1 MSDIR
6 TEDYSAEAIAAK
18 DRAVLKF
25 LKEAGLQIEGQAAK
39 ALEMDPR
46 RIDTGLLRNSITHAL
61 DGEATEKISYRAD
74 RPRRGS
80 DTIETGSYSG
90 TTPEEPQGSRAV
102 YIGTNVEYAEYVH
115 DGTSRMAPNRFLKN
129 AVELNKGQLQDKLKE
144 ALENA

>member
-1 MSDIR
+1 M
-6 TEDYSAEAIAAK
+6 K

-25 LKEAGLQIEGQAAK
+25 LEEAGLQIEGQAAK

-46 RIDTGLLRNSITHAL
+46 RVDTGLLRNSITHAL
-61 DGEATEKISYRAD
+61 DGEAPALKEYRSNATHAATEATE
-74 RPRRGS
+74 RRG
-80 DTIETGSYSG
+80 TAGKPVTPIRKGSYSG

-102 YIGTNVEYAEYVH
+102 YIGSNVEYAEYVH

-129 AVELNKGQLQDKLKE
+129 AVEMNKGQLQDKLKK